1 MNKPVRVRLSI
12 PNLSKT
18 VIYEFWYDYVKR
30 KYGEKL
36 KLYYMDTDSFI
47 VQIKADNIYT
57 DIAEDV
63 KTRYDVSNYEL
74 DRQLPKGN
82 NTKAIGLMKDDLGGK
97 IMTKFVELRGKNDSH
112 FTDDGSE
119 DKKAKGSKILFMKKE
134 FKF

>member
-1 MNKPVRVRLSI
+1 
-12 PNLSKT
+12 
-18 VIYEFWYDYVKR
+18 
-30 KYGEKL
+30 
-36 KLYYMDTDSFI
+36 MDTGSFT

-97 IMTKFVELRGKNDSH
+97 ITTKFVELRGKNDSY
-112 FTDDGSE
+112 FRDDGSE
-119 DKKAKGSKILFMKKE
+119 DKKAKGSKILFIKKE